1 MKFDATLLTEDLNSV
16 PELVKEMEDIG
27 FHGVWTPETAHNPFF
42 PLVLGATTTQKIEL
56 GTAVSI
62 AFARSPMAMAYQAWD
77 LARMTEGRFILGLGT
92 QVKAHIERRFSMEW
106 GSPGPR
112 LRDYILAMRAT
123 WDSWQNNTRLKYRG
137 EFYKHLLM
145 TPFFQPPPVE
155 HPDIPVYIAG
165 VNTYLAQL
173 AGELCQGFH
182 VHPFHTTSY
191 LNDVILASIDK
202 GAESV
207 GRTRADVQATCAIF
221 VVTGA
226 NKDELEQDKVM
237 VKSQIAFYAS
247 TPSYKAVLEHHGW
260 ESLQED
266 LGQMAR
272 NGKWMEMYELISD
285 DMLEQIAVVGTY
297 DELPHK
303 VKERYTGLLDRVGYY
318 IPYKRGDR
326 TEMWQES
333 LKVLSSS

>member
-16 PELVKEMEDIG
+16 PDLVKEMEDMG
-27 FHGVWTPETAHNPFF
+27 FDGVWTPETAHNPYY
-42 PLVLGATTTQKIEL
+42 PLVLGAYTTEKIEL
-56 GTAVSI
+56 GTAVAI
-62 AFARSPMAMAYQAWD
+62 AFARSPMVTAYQAWD
-77 LARMTEGRFILGLGT
+77 LARMSNGRFILGLGT

-123 WDSWQNNTRLKYRG
+123 WDAWQNNTRLKYRG

-155 HPDIPVYIAG
+155 HPDIPIYIAG
-165 VNTYLAQL
+165 VNTYLAHL

-182 VHPFHTTSY
+182 VHPFHTASY
-191 LNDVILASIDK
+191 LKDVIIGSIEE
-202 GAESV
+202 GAAKA
-207 GRTRADVQATCAIF
+207 GRDAAEVQKTCAIF

-226 NKDELEQDKVM
+226 NEEELEQDKVM

-247 TPSYKAVLEHHGW
+247 TPSYKAVLEHNGW
-260 ESLQED
+260 ESLAEER
-266 LGQMAR
+266 GAMAR
-272 NGKWMEMYELISD
+272 KGQWMEMYELISD
-285 DMLEQIAVVGTY
+285 DMLEEIAVVGTY

-318 IPYKRGDR
+318 MPYKRNDR
-326 TEMWQES
+326 PDMWAES
-333 LKVLSSS
+333 LKVLAK